1 MIGLGKS
8 VGGNVTAEVFV
19 VTNWDDLEANKDKL
33 KDKIVCYA
41 TDWVDYDVTVQYR
54 SSGASRACKQE
65 FLLNFLYIYNKFNN
79 NLAKYGALAVL
90 VRSVTPF
97 SIESPHTGVMGYDEA
112 YPKIPAAAI
121 AVEDAYMMKRM
132 QARG

>member
-54 SSGASRACKQE
+54 SSGASRAS
-65 FLLNFLYIYNKFNN
+65 
-79 NLAKYGALAVL
+79 KYGALAVL